1 MRSLA
6 NSFAHTSVQRR
17 KSERSCTMMKKL
29 FAILAIVPLA
39 LASVRAATEQEIV
52 DHSASIIREFRAL
65 PEHQIPRSVL
75 RHARGLAVMSVVK
88 AGFIFSAKG
97 GHGVVVA
104 RTGHGWSGPS
114 FVGTGGAG
122 WGLQIGAEMTDFVIV
137 LNNWDAVRAFSR
149 GGNVTIGA
157 DVSAA
162 AGPVGR
168 AAEADVT
175 PTAAIYTYSRS
186 KGLFAGISL
195 EGAVI
200 GTRKEANA
208 RYYGRVVS
216 ASDILH
222 GRAAPPAGA
231 GRLRSAL

>member
-17 KSERSCTMMKKL
+17 KSERSCTTMKKL
-29 FAILAIVPLA
+29 FSILAIVPLA
-39 LASVRAATEQEIV
+39 LASVRAATEQEIF

-104 RTGHGWSGPS
+104 RTDHGWSGPS

-122 WGLQIGAEMTDFVIV
+122 WGLQVGAEMTDFVIV
-137 LNNWDAVRAFSR
+137 LNKCAGVRAFSR
-149 GGNVTIGA
+149 GGTVRVGA
-157 DVSAA
+157 GVRAPAAQLCRAA
-162 AGPVGR
+162 AG
-168 AAEADVT
+168 
-175 PTAAIYTYSRS
+175 
-186 KGLFAGISL
+186 
-195 EGAVI
+195 
-200 GTRKEANA
+200 
-208 RYYGRVVS
+208 
-216 ASDILH
+216 
-222 GRAAPPAGA
+222 
-231 GRLRSAL
+231 

>member
-1 MRSLA
+1 MRRLA
-6 NSFAHTSVQRR
+6 NSFAHTSVQRS
-17 KSERSCTMMKKL
+17 KSEPSCTTMKKI

-88 AGFIFSAKG
+88 AGIIFSGKG
-97 GHGVVVA
+97 GEGVVDEDTA
-104 RTGHGWSGPS
+104 QGWSGPS

-137 LNNWDAVRAFSR
+137 LNNDAAVRAFSK
-149 GGNVTIGA
+149 GGNVTLGA
-157 DVSAA
+157 DASVA

-175 PTAAIYTYSRS
+175 PKAAVYTYSKS
-186 KGLFAGISL
+186 KGLFAGVSL
-195 EGAVI
+195 EGA
-200 GTRKEANA
+200 
-208 RYYGRVVS
+208 
-216 ASDILH
+216 
-222 GRAAPPAGA
+222 
-231 GRLRSAL
+231 